1 MRVRS
6 VEPIKK
12 GELMGGRR
20 KETVIESVCFLYTGS
35 DKQFNSF
42 LKSVIRDYLADDTPA
57 AEILS
62 AKEEIKKN
70 AETRSA

>member
-1 MRVRS
+1 MRLGSADS
-6 VEPIKK
+6 VKK
-12 GELMGGRR
+12 GEVMGGKR
-20 KETVIESVCFLYTGS
+20 KEPVIESVCFMYTGN

-57 AEILS
+57 VEILT

-70 AETRSA
+70 AEEKSA

>member
-1 MRVRS
+1 MK
-6 VEPIKK
+6 EPHITNFDLHLS
-12 GELMGGRR
+12 GAGLFLSI
-20 KETVIESVCFLYTGS
+20 IESVCFMYTGN

-57 AEILS
+57 VEILT

-70 AETRSA
+70 AEEKSA

>member
-6 VEPIKK
+6 AESQKK
-12 GELMGGRR
+12 GEFMGGRR
-20 KETVIESVCFLYTGS
+20 KEPVIESVCFLYTGS

-57 AEILS
+57 VEILS

-70 AETRSA
+70 AEARSA